1 MLKKTKSNRP
11 RGHPPKLRDEQAA
24 KLVQACSQYG
34 EPQEEIAARLG
45 MCVETLQKLYGDE
58 LRKGKREA
66 HMSIRKT
73 LFERAQAGNTAELLF
88 YCKTQLGMRE
98 TNHVEM
104 TSPDGSMTP
113 KGTTVDLSSFSP
125 EQLVDMA
132 RAAFRGE

>member
-1 MLKKTKSNRP
+1 MLPVKKR
-11 RGHPPKLRDEQAA
+11 RGPGQPPKERDEQAA
-24 KLVQACSQYG
+24 KLVQACAQFG
-34 EPQEEIAARLG
+34 EPQEDIAARLG
-45 MCVETLQKLYGDE
+45 ICVETLVKLYGEDWA
-58 LRKGKREA
+58 KGKREA

-98 TNHVEM
+98 TNHVEV

-113 KGTTVDLSSFSP
+113 KVTSVDLSGFSA